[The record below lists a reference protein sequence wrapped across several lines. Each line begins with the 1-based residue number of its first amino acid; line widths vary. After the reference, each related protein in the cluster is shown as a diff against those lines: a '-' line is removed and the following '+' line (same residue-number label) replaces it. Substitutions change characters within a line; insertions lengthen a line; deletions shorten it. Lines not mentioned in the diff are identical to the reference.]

1 MTNPYTPTIIA
12 PTMPHHDPA
21 MSYTAQ
27 AIEQANPADNR
38 VVLPAS
44 TAATLSEDTVVL
56 FELDGREYRVST
68 QPRAAVA
75 LRYLRAA
82 RTRDSAYASAQL
94 LTDLLGT
101 DGFDA
106 LCDYEDLK
114 PKQLK
119 QIMEAAQRVVLGG
132 MEEAFGGNSPGSK
145 R

>member
-1 MTNPYTPTIIA
+1 MTNPLMAPLTA
-12 PTMPHHDPA
+12 PTMPHYDPA

-27 AIEQANPADNR
+27 AVEDSPPDNR
-38 VVLPAS
+38 VRLPAS
-44 TAATLSEDTVVL
+44 TAATLSEDTTVL
-56 FELDGREYRVST
+56 FELDGREYRVAT
-68 QPRAAVA
+68 RPRAAVA

-82 RTRDSAYASAQL
+82 RTRDQAYASAQL

-106 LCDYEDLK
+106 LCDYEDLT
-114 PKQLK
+114 PDQLK
-119 QIMEAAQRVVLGG
+119 QIMQAAQRLVLGG